1 MTELL
6 PSEQYFISTPAGRTP
21 PAQPA
26 VPILPPEIML
36 YFEERRR
43 SLITEL
49 RAVDKALGRP
59 QTIPERER
67 GR

>member
-1 MTELL
+1 MTELR
-6 PSEQYFISTPAGRTP
+6 PTEQYCISQDGRTL

-26 VPILPPEIML
+26 APILPPEIVL

-59 QTIPERER
+59 QTIPIKDRDR
-67 GR
+67 